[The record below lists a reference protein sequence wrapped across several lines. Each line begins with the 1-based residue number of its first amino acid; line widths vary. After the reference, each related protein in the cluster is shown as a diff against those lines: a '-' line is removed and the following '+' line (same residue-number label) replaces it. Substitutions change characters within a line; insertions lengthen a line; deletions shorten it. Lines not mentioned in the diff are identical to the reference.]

1 LGKERLKSWRRK
13 STSVAAIAQTLFKV
27 HGFDP
32 DRAIAVAYWV
42 KKGCVVRTSEYCFFA
57 NMRRA
62 EILSDLTLDDAKVML
77 RDYQVFMGRR
87 HYEIDQIP

>member
-1 LGKERLKSWRRK
+1 MGKERLKSWQRK
-13 STSVAAIAQTLFKV
+13 SATISSIAQTLFKV
-27 HGFDP
+27 HGFDA
-32 DRAIAVAYWV
+32 DRAVAVAYWF
-42 KKGCVVRTSEYCFFA
+42 KTGRMTTLSEFRFCES
-57 NMRRA
+57 MRRA